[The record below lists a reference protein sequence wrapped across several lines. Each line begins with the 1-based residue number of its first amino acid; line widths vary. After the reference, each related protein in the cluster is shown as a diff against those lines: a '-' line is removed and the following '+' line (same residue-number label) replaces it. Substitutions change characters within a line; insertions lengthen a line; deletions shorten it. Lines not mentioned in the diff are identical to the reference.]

1 MRIVTIRRLAYVAV
15 ALAAVAVRW
24 AFVDFQSGDF
34 VAFLSRWW
42 SYIEQHGHLAALA
55 DGSFSNY
62 NTPYLVLL
70 ALATYLP
77 VRAIAAIKAI
87 SIAFDVL
94 LAVTASRLVAAIRP
108 RSEWLPFVAFAIVA
122 LLPTVVM
129 NSGVWAQC
137 DSIYATFCLA
147 SLVCLVRGRPWAASA
162 WFGVAFAFKLQAI
175 FLLPVLVG
183 VLIVNRLRLRTLVAA
198 PVAFLACL
206 VPALVAGRS
215 LLSQL
220 AVYPA
225 QISDPSGVGGTVGGT
240 GAGGGAPG
248 GGQLPGGGQ
257 MPGGIGTP
265 GPRPGGSGGPP
276 SGMPN
281 GVPSATSAAQTVTL
295 THNAPTPYAWL
306 PSSSVWL
313 YAGLA
318 VTALVVLAFGV
329 WLLLRRRP
337 LTPGEIVLVAATAA
351 LLIPLLLPQMHERYF
366 YLAEVL
372 LVVAGV
378 VDWPFAVPAVCI
390 QVASVST
397 YLGYLRNQPLMPLQ
411 VAAAFAVAGG
421 VAAAALLVRSLR
433 SSTRTET
440 VS

>member
-1 MRIVTIRRLAYVAV
+1 MRTATIRRLAYVAV
-15 ALAAVAVRW
+15 GVVAVGVRW

-42 SYIEQHGHLAALA
+42 SYIDQHGHLAALQ

-94 LAVTASRLVAAIRP
+94 LAVTASRLVAAVRP
-108 RSEWLPFVAFAIVA
+108 RAGWLPFVTFAVVS

-147 SLVCLVRGRPWAASA
+147 SLVSLVRGRPWAASA
-162 WFGVAFAFKLQAI
+162 WFGVAFAFKLQAV

-183 VLIVNRLRLRTLVAA
+183 VLLTNRLRLRTLVAA
-198 PVAFLACL
+198 PVTFLACL
-206 VPALVAGRS
+206 VPALIAGRS

-225 QISDPSGVGGTVGGT
+225 QISDPSGVGGTVGG
-240 GAGGGAPG
+240 AASGGGAPG
-248 GGQLPGGGQ
+248 GA
-257 MPGGIGTP
+257 MPGGPGTP
-265 GPRPGGSGGPP
+265 GVPGGRGGPA
-276 SGMPN
+276 G
-281 GVPSATSAAQTVTL
+281 GVPAAAPAAQTATL

-306 PSSSVWL
+306 PSSTIWL
-313 YAGLA
+313 YVGLA
-318 VTALVVLAFGV
+318 VTALVVVAFGV
-329 WLLLRRRP
+329 WLLLRKTP
-337 LTPGEIVLVAATAA
+337 LSGGEIVLVAATST

-372 LVVAGV
+372 LVVACM
-378 VDWPFAVPAVCI
+378 VDWRFLVPALGI
-390 QVASVST
+390 QIASIST
-397 YLGYLRNQPLMPLQ
+397 YFGYLRNQSLMPLG
-411 VAAAFAVAGG
+411 AAAGFAVAAGL
-421 VAAAALLVRSLR
+421 AAAWLLVRTLR
-433 SSTRTET
+433 ASPRAEP